1 VVAEASNVF
10 EFLILERGVMDMPHI
25 ILFEDG
31 GFFGN
36 HKHVFGEIENLATD
50 HDSNFN
56 DKTSSFVILDG
67 TWEFFKDFE
76 WKNPYKNGSTI
87 ITLGTGAYPSITAV
101 LGSGSND
108 SLTGLRPVNQ

>member
-1 VVAEASNVF
+1 
-10 EFLILERGVMDMPHI
+10 MPHI

-56 DKTSSFVILDG
+56 DRSELVCHIG
-67 TWEFFKDFE
+67 W
-76 WKNPYKNGSTI
+76 N
-87 ITLGTGAYPSITAV
+87 LGV
-101 LGSGSND
+101 
-108 SLTGLRPVNQ
+108 V